1 MNLYY
6 RQPNYFGEF
15 RCIGSGCPDNCCYN
29 WRIDWKKEEIDKLKT
44 AKNCSPELRELIEKA
59 FAPNEDENLEGWY
72 QVAFNEQRR
81 CPLVTADGL
90 CRIQKELGVE
100 YMSNTCMIYPRTYF
114 AAEPVIYRSCY
125 SSCRE
130 IMRHLINDEKSMELI
145 NVGVRHKETVNA
157 QQYTEENIAAHPVL
171 KYRGELLE
179 FFYEII
185 ADKKH
190 DVETNIILGA
200 LAAQALTKLVDKG
213 DADKIPET
221 LKQLRSQMHNGAQLR
236 SIENIKP
243 NYYLRFGVIGKIL
256 SQITEYSMISTLND
270 QTGIPNIDLYD
281 TAAERLNEIFKDR
294 PFYLRNIALN
304 LLIELGIPLHFAK
317 KTIFENYSLFAV
329 VIACIKLNMI
339 ALAVTGR
346 GEVNMNLYGRPL
358 HYDGEDKFVGLTA
371 IICRSLCQSPEKQ
384 EAVLKL
390 LEEHKFTSPAY
401 IALLVK

>member
-1 MNLYY
+1 MYY

-15 RCIGSGCPDNCCYN
+15 RCIGSACQDNCCRD

-44 AKNCSPELRELIEKA
+44 AENLSPELKELIEKS
-59 FAPNEDENLEGWY
+59 FAPNKTSDKMYFIAL
-72 QVAFNEQRR
+72 NEKKS
-81 CPLVTADGL
+81 CPLQTEEGL
-90 CRIQKELGVE
+90 CRIQKELGVK
-100 YMSNTCMIYPRTYF
+100 YMSYTCMIYPRKYF
-114 AAEPVIYRSCY
+114 AAEPAVYRSCY

-130 IMRHLINDEKSMELI
+130 IMRRLINDEKSMELI
-145 NVGVRHKETVNA
+145 NVGVRHEEIVSA
-157 QQYTEENIAAHPVL
+157 QQFTPEKIAEQPEL

-185 ADKKH
+185 ADKRH

-200 LAAQALTKLVDKG
+200 LAAQALTKLVSKG

-221 LKQLRSQMHNGAQLR
+221 LKQLKSQMHNGAQLR

-243 NYYLRFGVIGKIL
+243 NYHLRFGFIGKIL
-256 SQITEYSMISTLND
+256 GGITGYSMISTLND
-270 QTGIPNIDLYD
+270 QTGTPNIDLYD
-281 TAAERLNEIFKDR
+281 TATERLNEIFKDR

-304 LLIELGIPLHFAK
+304 ILIELCIPFTFID

-329 VIACIKLNMI
+329 IIACIKLNMI

-346 GEVNMNLYGRPL
+346 GEVNLNLFGKPL

-371 IICRSLCQSPEKQ
+371 MICKSLCQSPDKQ
-384 EAVLKL
+384 KALLKL